1 MVEMIKKINQYINL
15 SIVLS
20 ILFMIVGLLLIVWPK
35 ASLDTFAYVIGSIMI
50 VYGVYNFIDSF
61 TINPIFF
68 FFQMSTSILS
78 FLFGICIF
86 LNPGIF
92 ESIIP
97 ITLGIFFVISGIFS
111 LRISFIIKDMGS
123 SFVMSFISSILMII
137 CGIILIIN
145 PAGTIIVLTTLIGIL
160 LIVYSISNVVDMCI
174 FKSRVKEI
182 DKYFNNLIK

>member
-1 MVEMIKKINQYINL
+1 MLE
-15 SIVLS
+15 IVQIS
-20 ILFMIVGLLLIVWPK
+20 
-35 ASLDTFAYVIGSIMI
+35 AT
-50 VYGVYNFIDSF
+50 
-61 TINPIFF
+61 
-68 FFQMSTSILS
+68 
-78 FLFGICIF
+78 
-86 LNPGIF
+86 